1 MSAGLIR
8 LTILLCT
15 ISTLLIAGMIIF
27 GFWMFDFALV
37 RKEKMDF
44 DAGDDLLPHMDII
57 RLRAREAQEK
67 ITHMHPEDVYIRSHD
82 GLRLHATFVPCTY
95 FSRKVVI
102 AVHGYNSY
110 GMFDMSSVVP
120 YFRGMGFNV
129 IIVDNRAHGS
139 SEGKYI
145 GFGWLDRMDILNWIR
160 YATSRFGQN
169 CEILL
174 HGVSMGAATVL
185 MTCGEAALPHQVKG
199 VIADCPFAGAY
210 EEFGYIMRSNY
221 RVPGRPLLYFASGVC
236 RLRAG
241 YSFRDCSTLR
251 AVKNIRIPVLFIHGT
266 DDTFVPPKM
275 TEKMYKA
282 CHAKQKYLY
291 MVPKAT
297 HCYSAFQD
305 MNAYVRQ
312 VSDFVYNI
320 EHPEEE
326 EPAESSPGQLVSAE
340 KQTAYKRL

>member
-1 MSAGLIR
+1 MSAGMARLIT
-8 LTILLCT
+8 LICVLSAL
-15 ISTLLIAGMIIF
+15 LLIGMIIF
-27 GFWMFDFALV
+27 GFWMFNFALV
-37 RKEKMDF
+37 RKDKNNF
-44 DAGDDLLPHMDII
+44 DAGDDLLPHMDVIK
-57 RLRAREAQEK
+57 LRSREAQEK
-67 ITHMHPEDVYIRSHD
+67 ITHMNPEEVYIRSHD
-82 GLRLHATFVPCTY
+82 GLLLHATFVPSQY

-120 YFRGMGFNV
+120 NFRVMGYNV
-129 IIVDNRAHGS
+129 IIVDNRAHGK

-145 GFGWLDRMDILNWIR
+145 GFGWLDRMDVLNWCR
-160 YATSRFGQN
+160 YAMTRLGEN

-185 MTCGEAALPHQVKG
+185 MTCGEACLPHQVRG

-221 RVPGRPLLYFASGVC
+221 RVPGRPLLYFASMVC
-236 RLRAG
+236 KMRAG
-241 YSFRDCSTLR
+241 YTFGQCSTIR
-251 AVKNIRIPVLFIHGT
+251 AVKNIHIPVLFIHGGR
-266 DDTFVPPKM
+266 DTFVPPQM
-275 TEKMYKA
+275 TKKMYKV
-282 CHAKQKYLY
+282 CKSKQKYLY
-291 MVPKAT
+291 ICPEAT

-320 EHPEEE
+320 SNPE
-326 EPAESSPGQLVSAE
+326 
-340 KQTAYKRL
+340 